1 MKNIIIGLT
10 LGLLAAGC
18 ILDQETIDA
27 ACKVPNTAYIFESG
41 IFAAS
46 NIIAND
52 SSLAREINTWLLNN
66 RDDWKFDINTYYPDT
81 LVDNDYIRLNI
92 QKSRVILSIKGGDS
106 WTQYSRAIEPIH
118 LKWKNEI
125 KKMSEQTGPGY
136 PPQSVG
142 SPDP

>member
-18 ILDQETIDA
+18 TLDQETIDA
-27 ACKVPNTAYIFESG
+27 ACKVPNTAYIFDSG
-41 IFAAS
+41 KFAAS